1 MDQLERWERWP
12 VAALFVAQG
21 LQVARWYLTGFAP
34 PEVTAALPWLMTGGA
49 LAAMVAID
57 GAMIATVAGMR
68 QGRRT
73 WWSSAA
79 IVVTAAFGALVA
91 LDLHGAVRGAGAWLH
106 AGFAATI
113 ACYLLH
119 LAQPR
124 RSVAHAPAPLSP
136 TAPPDPPLLTEETVI
151 VGERRI
157 SVRQIARLTG
167 AAESTLRRRLATIA
181 DGGEA

>member
-49 LAAMVAID
+49 VAAMVAID

-73 WWSSAA
+73 IWSIAA

-124 RSVAHAPAPLSP
+124 RVVAPPPA
-136 TAPPDPPLLTEETVI
+136 TVPPDPPLLTEETVL
-151 VGERRI
+151 VAERRV
-157 SVRQIARLTG
+157 SVRQLARLTG
-167 AAESTLRRRLATIA
+167 AAESTLRRRLAQVQ
-181 DGGEA
+181 DGVV